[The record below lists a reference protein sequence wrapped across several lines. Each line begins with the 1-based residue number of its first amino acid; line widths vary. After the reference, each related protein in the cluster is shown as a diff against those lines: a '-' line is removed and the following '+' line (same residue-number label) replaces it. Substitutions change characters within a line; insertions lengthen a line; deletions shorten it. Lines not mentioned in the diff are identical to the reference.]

1 MTIPLESLSL
11 QAQGEWFRE
20 LEDLGYADLWSAEA
34 QDVDGFTPL
43 VIASQWTQRVRLGCA
58 LFPVQ
63 TRGPALMAMSVAGL
77 CQAAP
82 GRVVVG
88 LGSSSEFIVEHWNGI
103 PYRKP
108 YAHTRDMATF
118 LREALG
124 GERVTRDYECF
135 SVRGFK
141 LRREVP
147 EPRPEILLG
156 ALRPGMLEL
165 AGRVGDGAIL
175 NWVTPDDVARIVPHV
190 KKHGGEDVEIAAR
203 IFACP
208 SEDAERVRTI
218 GRGWIAGYFNVPTYR
233 AQQEWLGRGPALEA
247 MWRCWEQGD
256 RAGALAAVPDEVVD
270 GLYLHGAPEH
280 VREQID
286 RYFEAGVDTVIVG
299 ILEAAIDA
307 RKAARLIA
315 PRS

>member
-1 MTIPLESLSL
+1 MTIPLETLPIH
-11 QAQGEWFRE
+11 AQRDWVRE
-20 LEDLGYADLWSAEA
+20 LESLGYTDVWSTEA

-43 VIASQWTQRVRLGCA
+43 VLASQWAPGLRLGCA

-63 TRGPALMAMSVAGL
+63 TRGPALLAMSVAGL

-103 PYRKP
+103 PFRKP
-108 YAHTRDMATF
+108 YAHTRDVATF
-118 LREALG
+118 LREALTG
-124 GERVTRDYECF
+124 ARITKDYECF
-135 SVRGFK
+135 SVRGFH

-147 EPRPEILLG
+147 EPHPKILLG
-156 ALRPGMLEL
+156 ALRAGMLEL

-175 NWVTPDDVARIVPHV
+175 NWVTPEDVARILPHV
-190 KKHGGEDVEIAAR
+190 RKHGGDEAEIAAR

-208 SEDAERVRTI
+208 SEDAERVRAI

-233 AQQEWLGRGPALEA
+233 AQQEWLGRGPELET
-247 MWRCWEQGD
+247 MWRLWGQGD
-256 RAGALAAVPDEVVD
+256 RSGAMTAIPDEVVD
-270 GLYLHGAPEH
+270 GFYLHGSPER

-299 ILEAAIDA
+299 LLENAMDPRRAS
-307 RKAARLIA
+307 RLIA
-315 PRS
+315 PR